1 MLQPDMARNA
11 ANQPNLLGRP
21 SGGRHAFLHARHEP
35 IRDVKGTVAR
45 LLRYLSTSRSVLLA
59 VFITAL
65 IAAVVSIVGTRLNGY
80 TVDAFIS
87 TGDIAGL
94 GRIGIIM
101 LGMYAVGA
109 VATYLQN
116 FFMVRISQRTSSRIR
131 RDLFSKTQ
139 SLPVGFFDTHS
150 SGDLMSRLTNDVDNI
165 TMMLS
170 QSVVQLFAG
179 VVGITGMLAAMLW
192 LSPILTAIALL
203 TTPAMFMSTK
213 AIAARSQRFF
223 TMQQNE
229 LGRLDGYI
237 EEMVSGQK
245 VVTAFARED
254 EVNRQFGAVN
264 ESLVYASARAQAISS
279 IMGPVNNTINNL
291 TYLIITV
298 AGSML
303 LIKGLAGITVG
314 VLFSFL
320 LYMRNFTQPINN
332 ILNLFSTIQSAFASA
347 ERIFEIMDQHEET
360 DAVGAKDMHGIN
372 GDIEMRDVEFS
383 YTPGKPVLH
392 GADISARR
400 GQTVAIV
407 GPTGAGKTTIISL
420 LTRFY
425 DIDGG
430 RILIDGRD
438 ISTITRASLRSS
450 ISVVLQDTFL
460 FSDSVRDNIRYGRL
474 DASDAEVEEA
484 ARQSCAHDF
493 IMQLPHGYD
502 TILADNGGDLSQ
514 GQRQLLGIAR
524 AMIAHSS
531 VLILDEATSSI
542 DTATEQLI
550 QNALLTLMKGK
561 TSFVIAHRLSTIR
574 NADSIIVLDR
584 GRVVETG
591 THDELMARG
600 GSYAQL
606 YRSQFTAGVTM

>member
-264 ESLVYASARAQAISS
+264 ESLVYASARAQAIGS

-332 ILNLFSTIQSAFASA
+332 ILNLFSIIQSAFASA

-606 YRSQFTAGVTM
+606 YRSQFTAGMTM

>member
-1 MLQPDMARNA
+1 MARNA

-264 ESLVYASARAQAISS
+264 ESLVYASARAQAIGS

-332 ILNLFSTIQSAFASA
+332 ILNLFSIIQSAFASA

-606 YRSQFTAGVTM
+606 YRSQFTAGMTM

>member
-213 AIAARSQRFF
+213 AIAARSQCFF

-438 ISTITRASLRSS
+438 ISTMTRASLRSS

-474 DASDAEVEEA
+474 DSSDAEVEEA

>member
-192 LSPILTAIALL
+192 LSPILTVIALL